1 LRTADVI
8 LFAAS
13 AFGGMKQAKTRNI
26 GYHCTMFYRPLL
38 QMKKQLKQV
47 GSWLDKAVAF
57 GAARKFDP
65 DSLLTARL
73 SPDQFPL
80 IKQIQVVCDTVKLG
94 TSRLTGKEA
103 PKHEDN
109 EKTIAELRVRI
120 ASVIEYLDSVTEA
133 DFSDTAGRAI
143 SQPRWEGKTMTGADY
158 FFEHFMPNFYFHLA
172 HVYALLRHNGVD
184 VGKRDYLG
192 ALTMQA
198 PKA

>member
-1 LRTADVI
+1 
-8 LFAAS
+8 
-13 AFGGMKQAKTRNI
+13 
-26 GYHCTMFYRPLL
+26 MFYRPLL

-65 DSLLTARL
+65 DNLLSARL

-80 IKQIQVVCDTVKLG
+80 VKQVQVVCDTIKLG
-94 TSRLTGKEA
+94 TARLTGKEA

-109 EKTIAELRVRI
+109 EKTIGELRARI
-120 ASVIEYLDSVTEA
+120 DSVVEYLDSVTEA
-133 DFSDTAGRAI
+133 DFSDAAARAI

-158 FFEHFMPNFYFHLA
+158 FFEHFTPNFYFHLA